1 LGLPGLNIFHSICLI
16 VLTLQKIEGSEPD
29 LLLMMFVVLTILN
42 TNIRTH
48 SFPRI
53 IQLVEIRIFRV
64 F

>member
-1 LGLPGLNIFHSICLI
+1 

-42 TNIRTH
+42 TNRRTH

-53 IQLVEIRIFRV
+53 ISLVEIRIFRV